1 MINAIIIKV
10 NGDLELKKVDLNEV
24 LEDYELYA
32 PISKYNISVGVIPI
46 DDLEDNQINIIGSNI
61 YNSIIRGECII
72 ISDVD
77 EEIPIY
83 YKELLYKYK
92 YIH

>member
-10 NGDLELKKVDLNEV
+10 NGEIELKKVDSDEV

-32 PISKYNISVGVIPI
+32 PISKYKISIGVFPL
-46 DDLEDNQINIIGSNI
+46 DELEDNRINIIGSNI

-72 ISDVD
+72 ISDDD

-83 YKELLYKYK
+83 YNELLKQYKN
-92 YIH
+92 IH